1 MKKSSCWEKLKR
13 KTVIDWHWRCVRGKK
28 DNGNMGLFVNINV
41 EITKRGGYNI
51 EKKTIVTKQDINANG
66 SKGKE
71 REWGRDGSEI

>member
-41 EITKRGGYNI
+41 EITKRGEYNI
-51 EKKTIVTKQDINANG
+51 EKKKQL
-66 SKGKE
+66 
-71 REWGRDGSEI
+71 